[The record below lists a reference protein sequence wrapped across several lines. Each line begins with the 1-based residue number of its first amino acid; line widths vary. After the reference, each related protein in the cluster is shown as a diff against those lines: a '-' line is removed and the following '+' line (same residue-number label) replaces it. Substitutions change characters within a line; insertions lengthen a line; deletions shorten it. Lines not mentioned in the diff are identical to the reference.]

1 MTILGYTVSKSL
13 EENSMTMG
21 SRRGA
26 WAEAG
31 YRGDHETSVAPVAVV
46 PEQLVVRTTS
56 PEQRLLAA
64 VLDQALQDLRI
75 FRAVAP
81 SGRNAVAVADWF
93 RSRDTTW
100 PCSFE
105 SICGALG
112 FDADAIRSR
121 VLPPP
126 GSATRTRP
134 GRAAA

>member
-1 MTILGYTVSKSL
+1 
-13 EENSMTMG
+13 MTMA
-21 SRRGA
+21 SRRMA
-26 WAEAG
+26 WGTEG
-31 YRGDHETSVAPVAVV
+31 DRSDHETSVSPVVVV

-75 FRAVAP
+75 FCVVAP
-81 SGRNAVAVADWF
+81 NGRNAIAITEWF
-93 RSRDTTW
+93 ASRDATW

-105 SICGALG
+105 SICTALG
-112 FDADAIRSR
+112 FDADAVRSR